1 MRFLIVIPTLN
12 EHKNIGII
20 YKKIVNLYKKVN
32 ILFIDDNSNDG
43 SKKEILECVKEFYQ
57 LNINNYK
64 YNKKEQLLQ
73 KRFYKILNN
82 NLYKS
87 AGYKARLGSHKNLKL
102 SLRQKPSANF
112 SLYFLKNKHWFL
124 KD

>member
-1 MRFLIVIPTLN
+1 M
-12 EHKNIGII
+12 
-20 YKKIVNLYKKVN
+20 
-32 ILFIDDNSNDG
+32 
-43 SKKEILECVKEFYQ
+43 ECVKEFYQ
-57 LNINNYK
+57 LNIENYK

-87 AGYKARLGSHKNLKL
+87 ASYKARLGSHKNLKL

-112 SLYFLKNKHWFL
+112 SLHFLKKNPEFL
-124 KD
+124 KE